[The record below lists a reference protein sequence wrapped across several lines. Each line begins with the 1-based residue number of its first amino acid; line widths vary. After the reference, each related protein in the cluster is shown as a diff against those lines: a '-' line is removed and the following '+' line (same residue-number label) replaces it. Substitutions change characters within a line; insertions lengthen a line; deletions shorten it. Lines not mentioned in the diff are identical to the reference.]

1 MKMKVAVMVSLF
13 LLLPA
18 FLATAQAPGNI
29 YDTLKAAGN
38 FKTLVAALDKANIK
52 ELKAMQGPFTA
63 FAPTDEAWA
72 KLPKQTYDRIMA
84 DEQILKNILYYH
96 IVPGLYMAK
105 DLPALKQ
112 CKTLCPTTE
121 AEILTFQLAG
131 AGDVMVVN
139 AKIVQPDM
147 KASNGVAH
155 GIDTVLMPKFAPPK
169 IP

>member
-1 MKMKVAVMVSLF
+1 MKMKVAVMVLA
-13 LLLPA
+13 LLLVPA
-18 FLATAQAPGNI
+18 VMAMAQAPGNI

-52 ELKAMQGPFTA
+52 ELKAMQGPFTC
-63 FAPTDEAWA
+63 FAPTDDAWA

-84 DEQILKNILYYH
+84 DDQILKNILYYH

-121 AEILTFQLAG
+121 AEILTFQQAG
-131 AGDVMVVN
+131 GDVMVVN
-139 AKIVQPDM
+139 AKIIQPDM